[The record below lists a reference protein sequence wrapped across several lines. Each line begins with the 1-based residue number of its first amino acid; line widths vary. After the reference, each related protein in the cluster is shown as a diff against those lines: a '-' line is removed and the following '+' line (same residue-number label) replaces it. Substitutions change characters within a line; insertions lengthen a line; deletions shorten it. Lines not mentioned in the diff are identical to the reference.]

1 LADGLLELDAGFN
14 PENIFVLWI
23 GYSKWQELGY
33 PVHATQITTTTS
45 NPSMTT
51 SATPTT
57 IPTNTLTKTATKI
70 STIPTTA
77 DEEQIRI
84 ALIDLFVPE
93 FVPVG
98 NPIPILITL
107 TNPIDIQ
114 WTTDIPITFTNTKD
128 ENDVIVWTINV
139 TLNVEETREILVVG
153 MTMGMA
159 EALWKV
165 KVGAKSRD
173 VLSA

>member
-1 LADGLLELDAGFN
+1 MDAGFD

-33 PVHATQITTTTS
+33 PVTATQITTTTS
-45 NPSMTT
+45 NPSTT
-51 SATPTT
+51 ITATTTTTPTT
-57 IPTNTLTKTATKI
+57 TLTKTATKI
-70 STIPTTA
+70 STIPTTT
-77 DEEQIRI
+77 DEEQIRR

-98 NPIPILITL
+98 DPIPILITL
-107 TNPIDIQ
+107 TNPVDIQ
-114 WTTDIPITFTNTKD
+114 WTCDIPITFTNTSD
-128 ENDVIVWTINV
+128 DDDVIVWTINV
-139 TLNVEETREILVVG
+139 TLNVGETREILVVG